1 MIKAWIGVLKT
12 RGLLITLEGIDG
24 CGKSTQTELLKKRFE
39 EQAVPFIAV
48 REPGGTAVGEDIRQ
62 VLLHKDYAMSLQAE
76 LLLYMAARS
85 ELTGQVIIP
94 ALKAGR
100 VVLCDRF
107 TDSTLAYQGYGGGAD
122 LGFIRRMN
130 SKTTCGIVPNLT
142 VLLDISVEKALA
154 RRGEVADRMESRGFS
169 YHQRVRHGYLKI
181 ARLEP
186 RRIKVIDAQGDAQE
200 QNLVILNLVDQL
212 IVRHAEKG
220 FGYEL

>member
-1 MIKAWIGVLKT
+1 MLKT

-24 CGKSTQTELLKKRFE
+24 CGKSTQTELLKQRFE
-39 EQAVPFIAV
+39 EHDVPFIPV

-62 VLLHKDYAMSLQAE
+62 ILLHKDYAMSLQAE

-85 ELTGQVIIP
+85 ELVGQVIIP

-122 LGFIRRMN
+122 LCFIRSMN
-130 SKTTCGIVPNLT
+130 SRATSGIVPNLT
-142 VLLDISVEKALA
+142 VLLDLPVENALA
-154 RRGEVADRMESRGFS
+154 RRGEVADRMESRDIR
-169 YHQRVRHGYLKI
+169 YHQRVRHGYLEI
-181 ARLEP
+181 ARREP
-186 RRIKVIDAQGDAQE
+186 RRVKVIDAKGSAQE
-200 QNLVILNLVDQL
+200 QSLDIWKLVNKL
-212 IVRHAEKG
+212 IVRHAETG

>member
-1 MIKAWIGVLKT
+1 MINAWIGVFKT

-24 CGKSTQTELLKKRFE
+24 CGKSTQTELLKQRFE
-39 EQAVPFIAV
+39 EHAVQFIPV
-48 REPGGTAVGEDIRQ
+48 REPGGTALGEDIRQ

-100 VVLCDRF
+100 IVLCDRF

-130 SKTTCGIVPNLT
+130 SRATSGIVPNLT
-142 VLLDISVEKALA
+142 VLLDLPVENALA
-154 RRGEVADRMESRGFS
+154 RRGEVADRMESRDIR
-169 YHQRVRHGYLKI
+169 YHQRVRYGYLEI
-181 ARLEP
+181 ARREP
-186 RRIKVIDAQGDAQE
+186 RRVKVIDAKGDAQE
-200 QNLVILNLVDQL
+200 QSLVIWKLANKL
-212 IVRHAEKG
+212 ITRHAETRL
-220 FGYEL
+220 GYEY

>member
-1 MIKAWIGVLKT
+1 VVNVWIGVLKT

-24 CGKSTQTELLKKRFE
+24 CGKSTQTALLKQRFE
-39 EQAVPFIAV
+39 EHAVPFIPV
-48 REPGGTAVGEDIRQ
+48 REPGGTALGEDIRQ

-100 VVLCDRF
+100 VILCDRF

-130 SKTTCGIVPNLT
+130 SRATRGTVPNLT
-142 VLLDISVEKALA
+142 VLLDLPVENALA
-154 RRGEVADRMESRGFS
+154 RRGEVADRMESRDIR
-169 YHQRVRHGYLKI
+169 YHQRVRHGYLEI
-181 ARLEP
+181 ARREP
-186 RRIKVIDAQGDAQE
+186 RRIKVIDAKGDAQE
-200 QNLVILNLVDQL
+200 QHLIIWKIVDKL
-212 IVRHAEKG
+212 ITRHAETG
-220 FGYEL
+220 FGYEF